1 MLQKGNIIIQMLTPN
16 FNTKKIIKIESES
29 ITTKLKTTAQNNSN
43 RSQTIYSRMAKVV
56 LKRENCEV
64 I

>member
-1 MLQKGNIIIQMLTPN
+1 MLTPN

-43 RSQTIYSRMAKVV
+43 HS
-56 LKRENCEV
+56 
-64 I
+64 